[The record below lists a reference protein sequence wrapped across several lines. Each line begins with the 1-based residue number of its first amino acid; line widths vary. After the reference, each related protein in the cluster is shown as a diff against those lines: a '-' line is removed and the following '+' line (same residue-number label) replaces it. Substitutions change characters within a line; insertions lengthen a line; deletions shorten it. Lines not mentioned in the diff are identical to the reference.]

1 MDIVAT
7 VNELNKQ
14 IDYNKTKLDDRKKI
28 VENILNSGFYEE
40 YIDNYFKVNL
50 SADDELSE
58 KNYVCNSLE
67 RLANYLLNSDE
78 IKEEKK
84 SEKFEY
90 KFYADEEAFNKAIN
104 KEPKLDGMINTNGLE
119 VEKEN
124 VIHFLKRGNR
134 NYKMSKTQTITKK
147 DLRRDDELGRI
158 LREYTDYLEKITKEL
173 NDLENSKLSRFQL
186 SRISGSVKNDMILA
200 KDILLGVFGYKT
212 NAEESAKIDWDQIDF
227 TNHTHVR
234 ALLYMRPG
242 PRADMD
248 LKFIIDDFIKLLE
261 KAKPT
266 KLQRQII
273 ELLRENK
280 RITEIGE
287 ELNITKQRVSKN
299 IDMLVKRI
307 CKIAKQA

>member
-1 MDIVAT
+1 MDIVGT

-40 YIDNYFKVNL
+40 YMDNYFKVNL

-84 SEKFEY
+84 SEKFKY
-90 KFYADEEAFNKAIN
+90 KFYADEEAFNKAVN
-104 KEPKLDGMINTNGLE
+104 KEPKLDGIANVNGIE

-158 LREYTDYLEKITKEL
+158 LREYADYLEKITQEL
-173 NDLENSKLSRFQL
+173 NNLENSKLSRFQL

-212 NAEESAKIDWDQIDF
+212 NAEESTKIDWDQIDF
-227 TNHTHVR
+227 TNHVHVR

-242 PRADMD
+242 SRADMD
-248 LKFIIDDFIKLLE
+248 LKFIIDDFVKLLE

-287 ELNITKQRVSKN
+287 ELNITKQRVNKN

>member
-1 MDIVAT
+1 MNIVAT
-7 VNELNKQ
+7 VNKLNKQ
-14 IDYNKTKLDDRKKI
+14 IDYNKTKLEDRKKI
-28 VENILNSGFYEE
+28 VENILSTGFYEE
-40 YIDNYFKVNL
+40 YMDNYFNVHLN
-50 SADDELSE
+50 ADDELSE
-58 KNYVCNSLE
+58 KDYVCNSLE

-78 IKEEKK
+78 VKEEKK

-90 KFYADEEAFNKAIN
+90 KFYADEEAFNKAVN
-104 KEPKLDGMINTNGLE
+104 KEPKLDGMANTNGFE

-158 LREYTDYLEKITKEL
+158 LREYTDYLEKISQEL

-186 SRISGSVKNDMILA
+186 SRISGAIKKDMILV

-212 NAEESAKIDWDQIDF
+212 NSEESTKIDWDQIDF
-227 TNHTHVR
+227 TNHSHVR

-242 PRADMD
+242 SRADID
-248 LKFIIDDFIKLLE
+248 LKFIIDDFIKLVE

-273 ELLRENK
+273 KLLRENK
-280 RITEIGE
+280 RITDIGE
-287 ELNITKQRVSKN
+287 ELNITKQRVNKN
-299 IDMLVKRI
+299 IDVLVKRI